1 MDGVSLIKW
10 DKDESA
16 SKYVHQTIQAFRFKY
31 GSTRINDWDVPI
43 MFGVKGRDVS
53 AAVISNPIE
62 VRFRSTK
69 SKKRK
74 IMRFSIR
81 DL

>member
-1 MDGVSLIKW
+1 
-10 DKDESA
+10 
-16 SKYVHQTIQAFRFKY
+16 
-31 GSTRINDWDVPI
+31 